1 MDTDEHIRLGNAT
14 RLQMELFKD
23 NPYVKSA
30 PDGTPLIDLQGL
42 DANGMPISINLNDV
56 PAGII
61 IGMSGDYFGGREVA
75 YELPMINDFK
85 RNKAALD
92 SDDACETLGQLLN
105 RMPITDEQA
114 QKLVCSYKRFANE
127 DVTQKDIDT
136 ILTINNKNYISFSPT
151 LNSYAQQGWF
161 ALRVKNYSEILN
173 RNLSHFTPWSVRAYT
188 IGHHLALQ
196 YARLSY
202 ELKQLADNPDYQ
214 SDNAEF
220 NRIRGIL
227 ENTPD
232 GLSTKNLQDLSYR
245 HQALSL
251 SMEYFCF
258 HYYTDHFAAGHGAFM
273 GDLRAI
279 LPERFGT
286 LGSILVN
293 NLHDELNR
301 VAVYTKKPYDPT
313 PNPQDPP
320 VEAGGDGDFDAPNNH
335 FNKVAC
341 IAGMQSSLA
350 DLDKVFIGG
359 AIPQQPQ
366 YGGLESMPDI
376 DDKYRQPQPLIILGE
391 DNKVYRRTH
400 VSEIKTLSPSQLKAA
415 FADPK
420 NNGYTELS
428 NKWDAFRLVFKL
440 RVLPFFYEGKLQP
453 LTSAQLQTITEEEA
467 ILNPGRAP
475 IQTPQTAFPVQ
486 IPATTQ
492 PAWQIPA
499 TRATVSEGLRRNSI
513 LAADTSARKATAD
526 VELELATEPSMA
538 M

>member
-1 MDTDEHIRLGNAT
+1 METDEHIELGNAT
-14 RLQMELFKD
+14 RLRMELFKD

-30 PDGTPLIDLQGL
+30 PDGTPLIDIQGL
-42 DANGMPISINLNDV
+42 DANGMPISINLNDIPV
-56 PAGII
+56 GII

-85 RNKAALD
+85 RNKATFNRD
-92 SDDACETLGQLLN
+92 GSCETLGQLLN
-105 RMPITDEQA
+105 KMPITEEQA
-114 QKLVCSYKRFANE
+114 HKLVCSYKRFANE
-127 DVTQKDIDT
+127 DVTQKDINT
-136 ILTINNKNYISFSPT
+136 ILTINSASYIPFSST
-151 LNSYAQQGWF
+151 LNSYVQQLMF
-161 ALRVKNYSEILN
+161 ALRVNNYSEILN

-202 ELKQLADNPDYQ
+202 ELKQLADNSDYQ
-214 SDNAEF
+214 SDNEEF

-227 ENTPD
+227 ENTPN
-232 GLSTKNLQDLSYR
+232 GLATENVQDLSYR
-245 HQALSL
+245 YQALSL

-313 PNPQDPP
+313 PNPEDPP
-320 VEAGGDGDFDAPNNH
+320 VIAGGDGDFDAPNNH
-335 FNKVAC
+335 FNKLAC
-341 IAGMQSSLA
+341 IAGMQSSLE
-350 DLDKVFIGG
+350 DLNKVFIGE
-359 AIPQQPQ
+359 AIPRQNQ
-366 YGGLESMPDI
+366 YGGFESMPDI
-376 DDKYRQPQPLIILGE
+376 DDNYRQPQPLIILGE

-415 FADPK
+415 LADPE

-440 RVLPFFYEGKLQP
+440 RILPFFYEGKLLP
-453 LTSAQLQTITEEEA
+453 LTSTQLQTIVEEET

-475 IQTPQTAFPVQ
+475 IPTPQTAFPVQ
-486 IPATTQ
+486 IPVATQ

-513 LAADTSARKATAD
+513 LATDTSARIPSVD

>member
-1 MDTDEHIRLGNAT
+1 METDEHIELGNAT
-14 RLQMELFKD
+14 RLRMELYKD

-30 PDGTPLIDLQGL
+30 PDGTPLIDIQGL
-42 DANGMPISINLNDV
+42 DANDMPVSINLNDV
-56 PAGII
+56 TAGTIV
-61 IGMSGDYFGGREVA
+61 GMSGDYFGGREVA
-75 YELPMINDFK
+75 YELPMVNDFK
-85 RNKAALD
+85 LNKAAFTRD
-92 SDDACETLGQLLN
+92 GTCETLGQLLN
-105 RMPITDEQA
+105 RMPITDDQA

-127 DVTQKDIDT
+127 EVTQEDIDT
-136 ILTINNKNYISFSPT
+136 ILTINSANYIPFSST
-151 LNSYAQQGWF
+151 LNSYVQQIMF
-161 ALRVKNYSEILN
+161 ALRVNNYSEILN
-173 RNLSHFTPWSVRAYT
+173 RNLSHFTPWSVRVYT

-202 ELKQLADNPDYQ
+202 ELKQLADNTDYQ
-214 SDNAEF
+214 SNNAEF

-227 ENTPD
+227 ENTPN
-232 GLSTKNLQDLSYR
+232 GLSTETLQDLSYR
-245 HQALSL
+245 YQALSL

-273 GDLRAI
+273 GDLRTI

-301 VAVYTKKPYDPT
+301 VSVYTKKPYDPS

-320 VEAGGDGDFDAPNNH
+320 VIAGGDGDFDAPNNH

-350 DLDKVFIGG
+350 DLDKVFIGE
-359 AIPQQPQ
+359 AIPRQNK

-376 DDKYRQPQPLIILGE
+376 DEKYRQPQPLIILGE

-400 VSEIKTLSPSQLKAA
+400 ISEINTLSPSQLEAI

-420 NNGYTELS
+420 NNGYTEVS
-428 NKWDAFRLVFKL
+428 NTWDAFRLVFKL

-453 LTSAQLQTITEEEA
+453 LTSTQLQTIAEEEA
-467 ILNPGRAP
+467 ILNPGRAA
-475 IQTPQTAFPVQ
+475 IQTPQTALPVQ
-486 IPATTQ
+486 IPVTTQ

-499 TRATVSEGLRRNSI
+499 TRVTISEGLRRNSL
-513 LAADTSARKATAD
+513 LATTTSARKITAD
-526 VELELATEPSMA
+526 MDLELAIEPSMT

>member
-1 MDTDEHIRLGNAT
+1 METDEHIELGNAT
-14 RLQMELFKD
+14 RLRMELYKD

-42 DANGMPISINLNDV
+42 DANGMPISINLNNV
-56 PAGII
+56 PAGLI

-75 YELPMINDFK
+75 YELPMMNDFK
-85 RNKAALD
+85 HLKETFNRDD
-92 SDDACETLGQLLN
+92 SCETLGQLLN
-105 RMPITDEQA
+105 KMPITDEQA

-127 DVTQKDIDT
+127 NVTQKEIDT
-136 ILTINNKNYISFSPT
+136 ILTINSANYIPFSST
-151 LNSYAQQGWF
+151 LNSYVQQIMF
-161 ALRVKNYSEILN
+161 ALRVNNYSEILN

-202 ELKQLADNPDYQ
+202 ELKQLADNPAYQ
-214 SDNAEF
+214 SDSAEF
-220 NRIRGIL
+220 NRIRVIL
-227 ENTPD
+227 ENTPN
-232 GLSTKNLQDLSYR
+232 GLSTESLQDYSYR
-245 HQALSL
+245 YQALSL

-273 GDLRAI
+273 GDLRTI

-320 VEAGGDGDFDAPNNH
+320 VIAGGDGDFDAPHNH
-335 FNKVAC
+335 FNKAAC
-341 IAGMQSSLA
+341 IEGMQCSLG
-350 DLDKVFIGG
+350 DLDKVFMGD
-359 AIPQQPQ
+359 AIPQQIQ

-376 DDKYRQPQPLIILGE
+376 DEKYRQPQPLIVLGE

-400 VSEIKTLSPSQLKAA
+400 VSEINTLSPSQLKAA
-415 FADPK
+415 FVDPK

-440 RVLPFFYEGKLQP
+440 RILPFFYEGKLQP
-453 LTSAQLQTITEEEA
+453 LSSEQLQTIVDEEA

-475 IQTPQTAFPVQ
+475 IPTLQTVLPVQ
-486 IPATTQ
+486 IPVTTQ
-492 PAWQIPA
+492 PAWQTPA
-499 TRATVSEGLRRNSI
+499 TRTAISEGLRRNSL
-513 LAADTSARKATAD
+513 LATNTSARNVSAD
-526 VELELATEPSMA
+526 MDVELATEPSMA